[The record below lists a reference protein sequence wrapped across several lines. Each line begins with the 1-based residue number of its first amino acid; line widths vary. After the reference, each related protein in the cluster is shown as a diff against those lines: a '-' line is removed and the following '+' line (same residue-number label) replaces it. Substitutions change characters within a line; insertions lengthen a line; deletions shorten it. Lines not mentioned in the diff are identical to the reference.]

1 MRFAVLDFHWALNG
15 VCQQSDEV
23 NSGRNSGI
31 PRKMTHRFVLLISM
45 DTPGKRRI

>member
-23 NSGRNSGI
+23 NDEWYDAY
-31 PRKMTHRFVLLISM
+31 HRDATARLGV
-45 DTPGKRRI
+45 